1 MSHTAQQ
8 NTTRKGPHFAYFVV
22 FALIMTMFCPVSF
35 GHSCAGILYPYAAT
49 DLGVG
54 TGVLSYFTPLAC
66 LSGLI
71 FLPFAGRL
79 LNNCDARAC
88 LGGSCFVAALAF
100 FLVSFSTQLWQYLAC
115 GVLMGFGTCTLIYLA
130 PATLITRWFDK
141 NAGFYI
147 GLVAAFTGIG
157 GMVWAAVGGALIQTI
172 GWQWTYR
179 IFALI
184 TLACVPIM
192 ALCIASRP
200 SDKGLAPHGAN
211 VASQN
216 NRAEGEATQQPLDPA
231 AIVAQLAPGEH
242 PKARIGITA
251 KEAFKMPQFYLIMGF
266 CFCLNF
272 GMYLNGMVPSYV
284 HTLAVGAAVPMLGAW
299 ATSLSMAAQTCTKL
313 GLGYIGEKH
322 PFTGSIACIAMGIV
336 GAMLILIGGATN
348 AAFVI
353 AAGALSYGIYYGV
366 TNVMTPSLARK
377 TFGGL
382 EYPIVYARISM
393 AANVAGVCSGFLW
406 GAIIDLAGFE
416 VAFTGAACVIACAIA
431 CTLGIAYF
439 QKRDTKRFLNSDL

>member
-1 MSHTAQQ
+1 MRNDKKQASS
-8 NTTRKGPHFAYFVV
+8 KPHFGYFVV
-22 FALIMTMFCPVSF
+22 FSLIMTMFCPVSF
-35 GHSCAGILYPYAAT
+35 GHSCAGIFYPYAAA

-88 LGGSCFVAALAF
+88 LGASCFVAALAF

-130 PATLITRWFDK
+130 PATLITRWFEK

-157 GMVWAAVGGALIQTI
+157 GMVWASVGGALIQSV

-179 IFALI
+179 VFALI

-192 ALCIASRP
+192 ILCIASRP
-200 SDKGLAPHGAN
+200 SDKGLSPHGA
-211 VASQN
+211 
-216 NRAEGEATQQPLDPA
+216 GERQSLENSEKNTPLDAA

-242 PKARIGITA
+242 PRARAGITA
-251 KEAFKMPQFYLIMGF
+251 KEAFRMPQFYLIMGF

-322 PFTGSIACIAMGIV
+322 PFSGTIACVVMGII
-336 GAMLILIGGATN
+336 GATLILIGGASN
-348 AAFVI
+348 AALVI
-353 AAGALSYGIYYGV
+353 ALGAVAYGIYYGV

-416 VAFTGAACVIACAIA
+416 AAFIGAACFIACAVA
-431 CTLGIAYF
+431 CTLGIAHF
-439 QKRDTKRFLNSDL
+439 QRRDTKRFLEENASLRQ